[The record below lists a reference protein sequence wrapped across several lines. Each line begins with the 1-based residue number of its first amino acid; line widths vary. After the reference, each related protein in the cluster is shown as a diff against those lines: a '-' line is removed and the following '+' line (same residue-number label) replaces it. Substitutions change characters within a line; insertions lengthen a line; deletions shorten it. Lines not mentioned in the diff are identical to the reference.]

1 MALFP
6 CNAVI
11 DEHGHESNFHET
23 AFPMGCYHDDLMVD
37 PVLWHWHDELE
48 AVVVEKGTCTF
59 TVDSE
64 KYTLKKGDGIFINAD
79 FLHSATEEDAECRL
93 HSITFHPRLVG
104 GSLDSVFWHKY
115 LQPMLTDTSFSCISL
130 NQSVNWQR
138 KALDAIESTWQ
149 ISVAETPGYEF
160 QVRNFLS
167 QLIWLVVSHHPLVQS
182 APSEKSLRDGE
193 RIKLMLQFIHDHYS
207 EEIDTCQI
215 AGTAMI
221 SGSECLRCFRSTIGT
236 TPIKYVK
243 QYRILQ
249 AAKLLTSTTQKIIDI
264 GTMCGFQEM
273 SYFAKSFREQMG
285 CTPSEYRQ
293 KMSPKS

>member
-11 DEHGHESNFHET
+11 DERGHESNFHET
-23 AFPMGCYHDDLMVD
+23 AFPIGCYHDNLVED

-48 AVVVEKGTCTF
+48 AVVVEEGVCTF

-64 KYTLKKGDGIFINAD
+64 KHTLKKGEGIFINAD
-79 FLHSATEEDAECRL
+79 FLHTAIEDTNAGCRL

-104 GSLDSVFWHKY
+104 GSLDSIFWQKY
-115 LQPMLTDTSFSCISL
+115 LQPLLMDTSFRCISL
-130 NQSVNWQR
+130 SQDTDWQ
-138 KALDAIESTWQ
+138 KEALDAIESTWQ
-149 ISVAETPGYEF
+149 TGVLESPGYEF

-167 QLIWLVVSHHPLVQS
+167 HLIWLIVTHLPLSQT

-193 RIKLMLQFIHDHYS
+193 RIKTMLQYIHEHYS
-207 EEIDTCQI
+207 EEITTSQI
-215 AGTAMI
+215 AGSAMI
-221 SGSECLRCFRSTIGT
+221 SSSECLRCFRSTIGT
-236 TPIKYVK
+236 TPIQYVK

-264 GTMCGFQEM
+264 GTLCGFQEM
-273 SYFAKSFREQMG
+273 SYFAKSFKEQMG
-285 CTPSEYRQ
+285 STPSEYR
-293 KMSPKS
+293 KKCGIP